1 MAVMRCDFDYN
12 LNYNGGAGWPDEE
25 GQDQRR
31 SSTSHKTYEAAE
43 SHAFF
48 MRRWLLCPSQS
59 SDEARKVPA
68 PGTPTPDFHFP
79 GDANNHHRHSSSSA
93 PMESAGGLLLL
104 LLTHGYTWTYNDTF
118 EVRIMCRWW
127 DWRKPCIFVWEYS
140 SRNLPLHFLFFS
152 VFHS

>member
-12 LNYNGGAGWPDEE
+12 LNYNGGLDG
-25 GQDQRR
+25 R
-31 SSTSHKTYEAAE
+31 
-43 SHAFF
+43 
-48 MRRWLLCPSQS
+48 MRRGRT
-59 SDEARKVPA
+59 SDGVQQAINIWGSRVACIFHETLAFVPITIIGRGRKVPA

-127 DWRKPCIFVWEYS
+127 DWWKPCIFVWEYS